1 MVLKFIT
8 DTGQN
13 YNNMEEKLKE
23 LIDSLKEGVV
33 VFEYEKKD
41 GSTRVAKGTLNEKFL
56 PEREPDEFELDKES
70 VDTLVGVKY
79 KDLDEYMTLNK
90 IELIGESED
99 GKNYKFKH
107 KKKAVQKSDKV
118 LSYYDLEKEE
128 FRSFTKDNF
137 KRILTVE

>member
-1 MVLKFIT
+1 MLMVLKFIT

-23 LIDSLKEGVV
+23 LINSLKEGVV

-70 VDTLVGVKY
+70 IDTLV
-79 KDLDEYMTLNK
+79 
-90 IELIGESED
+90 
-99 GKNYKFKH
+99 
-107 KKKAVQKSDKV
+107 
-118 LSYYDLEKEE
+118 
-128 FRSFTKDNF
+128 
-137 KRILTVE
+137 